1 MSAFIPNKNVATILM
16 KTYNNF
22 NLRYLNFEMEETQNG
37 DHSYCVSFFML
48 RCVGCRMQKGIIKN
62 ESKIKIWIIEVKYP
76 LDFVYKAKF

>member
-1 MSAFIPNKNVATILM
+1 
-16 KTYNNF
+16 
-22 NLRYLNFEMEETQNG
+22 MEKTQNG